1 MKTIKIRSNAIT
13 LSFGNANIIKIFNMK
28 VKDVLGK
35 DKKLLKLINA
45 LGEEPI
51 SRINSDGK
59 VCEHLVNAIIS
70 QQLSVKVARVI
81 AERFWAMIGT
91 KAKMVDKILAQ
102 EHSDLRACGL
112 SNQKANYIINIANF
126 WKENNIKDKSFQS
139 MSDEEV
145 IKTLVKIKGV
155 GNWTAEMVLM
165 FCLGREDVFALDDYG
180 IQVAMKSI
188 YNIDATGKELQQLMI
203 KKSEKWRPY
212 RTYAC
217 MYLWAHKDQPL

>member
-1 MKTIKIRSNAIT
+1 
-13 LSFGNANIIKIFNMK
+13 MK

-112 SNQKANYIINIANF
+112 SNQKQITSLILQIFGRKII
-126 WKENNIKDKSFQS
+126 
-139 MSDEEV
+139 
-145 IKTLVKIKGV
+145 LKI
-155 GNWTAEMVLM
+155 NH
-165 FCLGREDVFALDDYG
+165 FN
-180 IQVAMKSI
+180 Q
-188 YNIDATGKELQQLMI
+188 
-203 KKSEKWRPY
+203 
-212 RTYAC
+212 
-217 MYLWAHKDQPL
+217 

>member
-1 MKTIKIRSNAIT
+1 M
-13 LSFGNANIIKIFNMK
+13 
-28 VKDVLGK
+28 
-35 DKKLLKLINA
+35 
-45 LGEEPI
+45 
-51 SRINSDGK
+51 
-59 VCEHLVNAIIS
+59 
-70 QQLSVKVARVI
+70 SVKVARVI

-102 EHSDLRACGL
+102 ELSDLRACGL

-203 KKSEKWRPY
+203 KKSEK
-212 RTYAC
+212 
-217 MYLWAHKDQPL
+217 